1 MSKSGN
7 KKENEKKNENKNF
20 MLTGQILTFWHDILL
35 TINKKVAQRIWYY
48 K

>member
-20 MLTGQILTFWHDILL
+20 MLTGQFDILT
-35 TINKKVAQRIWYY
+35 
-48 K
+48 